1 MAFPVGYA
9 KLVLPKQLLHLL
21 LLLLLLGYIPRF
33 LLWAFNVVG
42 LGDLLYLGDDHQ
54 MLL

>member
-21 LLLLLLGYIPRF
+21 LLLGYIPRF
-33 LLWAFNVVG
+33 LL
-42 LGDLLYLGDDHQ
+42 
-54 MLL
+54 